1 MTTTAQSIV
10 QEAQGL
16 LQDPDGI
23 RWGAPELV
31 RHLNDGQREILVLRP
46 DLLTIGATL
55 ALAAGARQVLPANC
69 HQLVD
74 IPRNTSGAA
83 LRQVERSLLDAV
95 EPNWYSK
102 TAVAVIKHF
111 THDAR
116 EPLVF
121 WAYPPAALGAS
132 VDLIYAAYPVDVGVP
147 TGATAATVT
156 GDISTPDNTKSAL
169 LHFVLFRAFAK
180 DAEFGGNAVM
190 SGAHFNL
197 FKAALGIE
205 APKPVQ
211 PR

>member
-10 QEAQGL
+10 RDAQIL

-31 RHLNDGQREILVLRP
+31 GHLNDGQREILVLRP

-55 ALAAGARQVLPANC
+55 ALAAGARQVLPSNC

-74 IPRNTSGAA
+74 IPRNTSGVA
-83 LRQVERSLLDAV
+83 LRKVERSLLDAV

-102 TAVAVIKHF
+102 TAVAAIKHF

-121 WAYPPAALGAS
+121 WVYPPAAPGAS
-132 VDLIYAAYPVDVGVP
+132 VDLIYAAYPVDVGAP
-147 TGATAATVT
+147 SGATAATVT
-156 GDISTPDNTKSAL
+156 GAISTPDNTKNAL
-169 LHFVLFRAFAK
+169 LHFVLARAFMK
-180 DAEFGGNAVM
+180 DAEFGGDAVM
-190 SGAHFNL
+190 SAAHLQL
-197 FKAALGIE
+197 FKAELGIKTP
-205 APKPVQ
+205 APAP